1 MWKFTNEYVP
11 NNTHGK
17 INEFSR
23 NSEEADFTKTD
34 SLNIIEHFY

>member
-1 MWKFTNEYVP
+1 MWKFTKEYVP

-23 NSEEADFTKTD
+23 NNLEWQKQEKH
-34 SLNIIEHFY
+34 IELFPIH